1 MVFIRS
7 NVDVD
12 VSDTFIV
19 VVEPISDELDEVD
32 VDGETDVVKNAVV
45 ATLSF

>member
-12 VSDTFIV
+12 VSNTFIV
-19 VVEPISDELDEVD
+19 VVEPITDELDEVD
-32 VDGETDVVKNAVV
+32 VDGEIDVVEYAVD